1 MKKIVAICMV
11 LLFVASP
18 LSVFATEATTDASVV
33 TGCKTL
39 DGQAPLLGNQLLV
52 NNTAAAILYETGTD
66 TLMYAYNADA
76 QLPPASLLKILTALI
91 AIEKGN
97 MTDAVTVQAEVL
109 STLASDAVVVELLE
123 DEVLTVQDLLYCM
136 MVGSGNDAAVILA
149 DHVLGSQEA
158 FVAEM
163 NRYAAELGCTGTN
176 FTNVHGLHDDQQ
188 YTTARDVARILA
200 KAIQN
205 EQFCDVFGAKYYTVP
220 ATNKS
225 EARDLVSQNYLMNND
240 KDINYFDGR
249 ATGSRTGVAN
259 DRTRCI
265 ASTAKVGEMN
275 LICVVMGSKS
285 VFEDDGYTVRV
296 YGGYDET
303 TQLFDYGFNGYKA
316 AQILHPGQVIQQA
329 NVVNGSSDVTIGTKE
344 GAYAVIPSNTDSN
357 TLSYRYSNEI
367 NLTAPIQE
375 GDMVSTLQ
383 IWIGNVCVAQTDL
396 FAMNTVLSPD
406 SVFGSDDTDENGIG
420 FGKILLYVVGVILV
434 LALALFVVVIIMRAI
449 HTAKAKQQSR
459 RNRRNRRRS
468 R

>member
-1 MKKIVAICMV
+1 MKKIVAICLI
-11 LLFVASP
+11 LLLAVSP
-18 LSVFATEATTDASVV
+18 LSVFATEAVTDASVV
-33 TGCKTL
+33 SGCSTL
-39 DGQAPLLGNQLLV
+39 DGQVPLLGNQLLV
-52 NNTAAAILYETGTD
+52 NNTSSAILYETGTD
-66 TLMYAYNADA
+66 TLLYAYNADA

-97 MTDAVTVQAEVL
+97 MTDVVTVQAEVL
-109 STLASDAVVVELLE
+109 NTLASDAVVVELLE
-123 DEVLTVQDLLYCM
+123 DEVVTVQDLLYCM
-136 MVGSGNDAAVILA
+136 MVGSGNDAAVVLA

-163 NRYAAELGCTGTN
+163 NRYALELGCTGTN

-205 EQFCDVFGAKYYTVP
+205 EQFCEVFGANYYTVP

-225 EARDLVSQNYLMNND
+225 EARNLVSQNYLMNND
-240 KDINYFDGR
+240 KDINYFDSR

-259 DRTRCI
+259 DRSRCI

-275 LICVVMGSKS
+275 LICIVMGSKS
-285 VFEDDGYTVRV
+285 VYADDGYTVRV

-303 TQLFDYGFNGYKA
+303 TKLFDLGFKGYKA
-316 AQILHPGQVIQQA
+316 AQILHPGQVIQQL
-329 NVVNGSSDVTIGTKE
+329 NVVNGSSDVTIGTRE
-344 GAYAVIPSNTDSN
+344 SATTVIPSNTDDN
-357 TLSYRYSNEI
+357 TLSYRYINET

-375 GDMVSTLQ
+375 GDKVSTLQ

-396 FAMNTVLSPD
+396 FAMNTVLPSDNP
-406 SVFGSDDTDENGIG
+406 FGSVDADGNGVG
-420 FGKILLYVVGVILV
+420 FGRILLYLVGTVLVIALILLICLIV
-434 LALALFVVVIIMRAI
+434 LRAI
-449 HTAKAKQQSR
+449 RITKAKQQSR

>member
-1 MKKIVAICMV
+1 MKKIVAICLI
-11 LLFVASP
+11 LLFAASP
-18 LSVFATEATTDASVV
+18 LSVFATEAITDISVV
-33 TGCKTL
+33 SGCRSL
-39 DGQAPLLGNQLLV
+39 DGQVPLLGNQLLV

-76 QLPPASLLKILTALI
+76 KLPPASLLKILTALI

-109 STLASDAVVVELLE
+109 NTLASDAVVVELLE
-123 DEVLTVQDLLYCM
+123 DEVVTVQDLLYCM

-205 EQFCDVFGAKYYTVP
+205 ELFCEVFGANYYTVP

-240 KDINYFDGR
+240 KDINYFDSR

-259 DRTRCI
+259 DRSRCI

-285 VFEDDGYTVRV
+285 VFEEDGYTVKV

-303 TQLFDYGFNGYKA
+303 TQLLDFGFNGYKA
-316 AQILHPGQVIQQA
+316 AQILHPGQVMQQA
-329 NVVNGSSDVTIGTKE
+329 SVVNGSSDVTIGTKE
-344 GAYAVIPSNTDSN
+344 GAYTVIPSNADSN
-357 TLSYRYSNEI
+357 TLSYRYINET

-375 GDMVSTLQ
+375 GDKVSTLQ

-396 FAMNTVLSPD
+396 FAMNTVLAPD
-406 SVFGSDDTDENGIG
+406 NVFGGADADRNGVG
-420 FGKILLYVVGVILV
+420 FGKILLYVIGVILV
-434 LALALFVVVIIMRAI
+434 LALVLFVVVILMRAI